1 MTRQLFHAALAAGLA
16 AIGWVAVGSVA
27 GQPLALAITLL
38 IAAFYI
44 AGALELHRF
53 RQATAT
59 LAAAAAD
66 EQPPAR
72 LDDWLA
78 RLHPGLRQ
86 PVRLRVEGERVG
98 LPGPALTPFLAGLL
112 VLLGM
117 LGTFLG
123 MVVTLDGTGQA
134 LQGATDLQSI
144 RASLSAP
151 VKGLGLAF
159 GTSVA
164 GVAASA
170 MLGLMAA
177 LCRRERLLAVQQL
190 DLRIAT
196 SLHGFSQAHRRDE
209 SFRLLQQQAQA
220 MPALVAQLQET
231 VAEMARQQQ
240 ALHERLAGGQDHFHR
255 QAEAAYTGLATSV
268 GRALNDSLA
277 ASARQAGATLQP
289 VVQSTMAGIAAETR
303 QLQHTLQHA
312 VQQQMDGLAAT
323 WQATLAEVGRSFDG
337 RSAALVGEV
346 SGRLESAVRQV
357 ADDWRGA
364 LALQHSGSR
373 QLLED
378 TRGALGGAAD
388 TLARQAAALLQS
400 VDEAQARRLAEQ
412 TAADAQRLHA
422 WQQALAANAATL
434 QAEWRANGQAL
445 TDALQASGQALQ
457 AGWQASGD
465 AAAERQRQLIDHLA
479 EAAGRITAEAETHS
493 RRTIA
498 EIERLLQAA
507 GEAPRAA
514 AEVIAELRRKL
525 SDSLVQDNALLD
537 ERNRMLQTLGTLLD
551 AVNHAATE
559 QRAAIDTL
567 VAGASGLLEQA
578 ARQLEHSA
586 QAQAGAVAEAAGQ
599 LGAGAAEVAGLGEA
613 FGYGVELFTQST
625 DQLAQQLGRIEAA
638 LGRSL
643 ARSDEQLAYYVAQAR
658 EVIDLSIMSQKQIVE
673 DLQQLAGR
681 QATAGSAA

>member
-1 MTRQLFHAALAAGLA
+1 MTRHLFHAALAAGLA
-16 AIGWVAVGSVA
+16 AVGWVAAGSVA
-27 GQPLALAITLL
+27 GQPLTLAITLL
-38 IAAFYI
+38 IAAFFG

-59 LAAAAAD
+59 LAAAVAD

-78 RLHPGLRQ
+78 RLHPALRQ
-86 PVRLRVEGERVG
+86 PVRLRIEGERVG

-134 LQGATDLQSI
+134 LQGATDLASM

-159 GTSVA
+159 GTSLA

-177 LCRRERLLAVQQL
+177 LCRRDRLLAVQRL

-196 SLHGFSQAHRRDE
+196 SLHGFSQAWRRDE

-220 MPALVAQLQET
+220 MPALVDQLQQM
-231 VAEMARQQQ
+231 VAAMAQQQQ
-240 ALHERLAGGQDHFHR
+240 ALHERLAGSQERFHH
-255 QAEAAYTGLATSV
+255 QAEAAYTGLASSV

-289 VVQSTMAGIAAETR
+289 VVQATMAGIAAETR
-303 QLQHTLQHA
+303 QLQHTLQQA

-337 RSAALVGEV
+337 RSAALVDEV
-346 SGRLESAVRQV
+346 SGRLEAAVQQV
-357 ADDWRGA
+357 AADWRGA
-364 LALQHSGSR
+364 LAQQQHGSR
-373 QLLED
+373 QLLDE
-378 TRGALGGAAD
+378 TRAALAVAAD
-388 TLARQAAALLQS
+388 GLGRQATTLLQS
-400 VDEAQARRLAEQ
+400 VDEAQARRLAAQ
-412 TAADAQRLHA
+412 SAADAERLAA
-422 WQQALAANAATL
+422 WQQALAAQAALL
-434 QAEWRANGQAL
+434 QAESQAAASAL
-445 TDALQASGQALQ
+445 IHRLQADGQALQ
-457 AGWQASGD
+457 DELRSSSQ
-465 AAAERQRQLIDHLA
+465 AAAERQQQQCDRLA
-479 EAAGRITAEAETHS
+479 EAAGRITVEAEAHS
-493 RRTIA
+493 RRTVA
-498 EIERLLQAA
+498 EIERLLQGAA
-507 GEAPRAA
+507 EAPRAA
-514 AEVIAELRRKL
+514 AEVIAELRQKL

-537 ERNRMLQTLGTLLD
+537 ERNRMLQTLGTLLE
-551 AVNHAATE
+551 AVNHAAGE
-559 QRAAIDTL
+559 QRAAIDRL
-567 VAGASGLLEQA
+567 VADASGLLEGA
-578 ARQLEHSA
+578 AHRLEHNA
-586 QAQAGAVAEAAGQ
+586 QAQAGALADAAGQ

-613 FGYGVELFTQST
+613 FGFGVELFSRSS
-625 DQLAQQLGRIEAA
+625 DQLVEQLSRIEAA
-638 LGRSL
+638 LGRAT

-673 DLQQLAGR
+673 DLQQMAER
-681 QATAGSAA
+681 RAPAGSAA